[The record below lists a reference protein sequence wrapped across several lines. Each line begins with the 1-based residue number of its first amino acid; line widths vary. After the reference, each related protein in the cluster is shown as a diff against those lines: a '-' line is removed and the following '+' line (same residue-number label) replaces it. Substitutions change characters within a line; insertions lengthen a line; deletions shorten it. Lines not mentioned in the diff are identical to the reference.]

1 MLSRISRPLRS
12 GLILRTVKSGLKH
25 RSLSK
30 IIGVDKITGGHLD
43 HLKNVREEAPIS
55 PDTGHNVLY
64 RGRHERS
71 ILIMLGVS
79 FFNFI
84 YWSYQLTFYYA

>member
-1 MLSRISRPLRS
+1 MLSHISRPLRS
-12 GLILRTVKSGLKH
+12 RLILKTVKIGLKC
-25 RSLSK
+25 RGLSTA
-30 IIGVDKITGGHLD
+30 VSHLD
-43 HLKNVREEAPIS
+43 HLKNIKEESPIS

-84 YWSYQLTFYYA
+84 YWSYQLTYYYA